1 MALPGFTLIFFAVP
15 EESKPFLKSRAEFPQ
30 IEVIITGMGRIN
42 AGKSFQEA
50 VARCRPDRVLTCG
63 FAGGLDPALSLGQV
77 VFSTADDSP
86 LRTLLLGA
94 GARQGRIHCADRV
107 AVTVAEKRL
116 LREATGADAV
126 EMESGVIQ
134 ELCGAA
140 RIPCATVRVISD
152 VAGEDLPLDF
162 NALMTPEHGLDLKR
176 LAWAVMKS
184 PGKISGLLRLQ
195 RSTALAAERLASAL
209 AHVLRG

>member
-15 EESKPFLKSRAEFPQ
+15 EESKPFLKSRAEFAQ
-30 IEVIITGMGRIN
+30 VEVIITGMGRIN

-50 VARCRPDRVLTCG
+50 VARRRPDRVLTCG
-63 FAGGLDPALSLGQV
+63 FAGGLDPALSLAQV

-107 AVTVAEKRL
+107 AVTVSEKRS

-140 RIPCATVRVISD
+140 HIPCATVRVISD

-162 NALMTPEHGLDLKR
+162 NQLMTPEHGLNLKR
-176 LAWAVMKS
+176 LAWTVMKS
-184 PGKISGLLRLQ
+184 PGKIAGLLRLQ
-195 RSTALAAERLASAL
+195 RNTAVAAKRLASAL